1 MTSLPQYKDFSLQKA
16 KLRKGQDHILCNLFV
31 VSLFCIIS
39 PPMWATLCKLL
50 VETLKVLFGDINI
63 TVRVCTLLFQ
73 VVRVYVALLSPWV
86 GFLMFLKDKHIQ
98 LPFSNTIIVRSNI
111 PL

>member
-1 MTSLPQYKDFSLQKA
+1 MQGLLLAEGETKEGTRSYIMQYFHK
-16 KLRKGQDHILCNLFV
+16 FV

-86 GFLMFLKDKHIQ
+86 GFLYVLE
-98 LPFSNTIIVRSNI
+98 R
-111 PL
+111 